1 MVDAV
6 QLYSD
11 GQTARAQA
19 ILKTL
24 SVAAPEND
32 GVWYYLALT
41 QTVSND
47 LDGAEESLRKAV
59 SLDGNN
65 YWYRRMLARLCLMH
79 GKTEEGIALYEAL
92 AKDFPDNANSVYELL
107 DIYLNRKEFEKAL
120 SALDDIE
127 KQRGLSEEVVR
138 TRYEVLSAM
147 GRQEEAVE
155 EIHNSMVLD
164 FTGKMRLI
172 RRDKGLSRPI
182 TKCVDYIY
190 AHIYDRITIKDLSY
204 HTGVSAS
211 YLSRQ
216 FTKELG
222 LPISDYIREKKI
234 ELSQEMLKN
243 TDDSLADIALRLSFS
258 SQSHFIQTFKAVVGM
273 TPKKYRSVN
282 GYSSWT

>member
-1 MVDAV
+1 MPMKHNEYKNSYLWITEESETHRDTGEELEFFHAV
-6 QLYSD
+6 SD
-11 GQTARAQA
+11 GNMDYVHKNCEERRFVDDKGVGQLSTDPVLNLKYHLVVTA
-19 ILKTL
+19 
-24 SVAAPEND
+24 
-32 GVWYYLALT
+32 ALIT
-41 QTVSND
+41 RMCISRG
-47 LDGAEESLRKAV
+47 LEAEHAFRMSDFYIRK
-59 SLDGNN
+59 
-65 YWYRRMLARLCLMH
+65 
-79 GKTEEGIALYEAL
+79 
-92 AKDFPDNANSVYELL
+92 
-107 DIYLNRKEFEKAL
+107 
-120 SALDDIE
+120 LDDA
-127 KQRGLSEEVVR
+127 
-138 TRYEVLSAM
+138 TT
-147 GRQEEAVE
+147 EEAVE

-190 AHIYDRITIKDLSY
+190 AHIYDRITIKDLSD
-204 HTGVSAS
+204 HTGVSTS